1 MKWPN
6 LAKVDSVM
14 KERNPD
20 AKPLE
25 DRSSDSMSYF
35 TGIVLPGATLPFLV
49 MNSLIDCDDDPVAGA
64 LAALTH
70 MQPSCG
76 FQYKSTT
83 YWSAACIVGK
93 VLAPTCREICGW
105 IGPARPAP
113 DLARAQIARIR
124 QRRPKQLLKG
134 SDVESMTVRSDP
146 VGPPSDSYP
155 ISEYKLPVPSSSP
168 AIDTIRIEKIA
179 LRPSPNSSE
188 HASAAPEH
196 SSTPGVYD
204 AAIQFAIDG
213 RSWPLRL
220 IYDVSFVAAFP
231 CVGGPHPLFFDYV
244 YSTASVEGILSI
256 HSWGTAAGAGIGS
269 AQGSSASMDA
279 RAASAT
285 SAGSGS
291 SSKEE
296 DDLKE
301 KVLVIEAFGVRD
313 NEVLA
318 RAWCAHWGL
327 GAIVAEVGRTCVACA
342 IREAYAACLNVV
354 ILVDRVAEGEEEMS
368 S

>member
-6 LAKVDSVM
+6 LAKVDSVL

-35 TGIVLPGATLPFLV
+35 TGIVLPGSTLPFLA

-70 MQPSCG
+70 MQPNCG

-83 YWSAACIVGK
+83 YWSSSCIVGK

-134 SDVESMTVRSDP
+134 SDVESMPVRSDP
-146 VGPPSDSYP
+146 LGPPSKAYP
-155 ISEYKLPVPSSSP
+155 VAEYKLPVPSSAP

-179 LRPSPNSSE
+179 LRPSPNQSE
-188 HASAAPEH
+188 ASSAAPDH

-220 IYDVSFVAAFP
+220 IYDVSFVTAFP

-244 YSTASVEGILSI
+244 YSIASVEAILSI
-256 HSWGTAAGAGIGS
+256 HSWGSSNSPAAAGSNG
-269 AQGSSASMDA
+269 SMDA

-285 SAGSGS
+285 SAGSS

-327 GAIVAEVGRTCVACA
+327 GAVVAEVGRTCVACA

-354 ILVDRVAEGEEEMS
+354 ILVDRVGEGEGDES